1 MARNVHVT
9 VAMANELHLESNP
22 LLGQLNR
29 QLKFPPFLTL
39 YAGGFALWAWCAF
52 VFHPLTT
59 ESANQL
65 LRAAVPFWAVFTACF
80 FIVTRQSRPPLK
92 VTGWVGLA
100 FSMLA
105 LAVTV
110 AELSGH

>member
-1 MARNVHVT
+1 
-9 VAMANELHLESNP
+9 MANELHLENNP